1 MRICSASIISG
12 IIRLSIAASC
22 LIGCSSQPESP
33 LITNTTYYFYDVQD
47 DLECDEC
54 DPCWCIRFQDNMT
67 AELWSQPC
75 NGGSNLKSCTSEVRF
90 KFDLQ
95 SGVVNIKSVSNGNVS
110 SECRGRFVGQWVW
123 SEGKFGKRFYSK
135 DIAGCDFHDPTYEE

>member
-1 MRICSASIISG
+1 MRIVSSHINIAIMG
-12 IIRLSIAASC
+12 IALTAAY
-22 LIGCSSQPESP
+22 LIGCSTKPESP

-54 DPCWCIRFQDNMT
+54 DPCWCIRFLDNKT

-75 NGGSNLKSCTSEVRF
+75 SGSSNLKSCTSEVRF

-95 SGVVNIKSVSNGNVS
+95 SGVVNITSVSNGNVS

-135 DIAGCDFHDPTYEE
+135 DIAGCDFHDPTYAE

>member
-1 MRICSASIISG
+1 MRIFTARIISG
-12 IIRLSIAASC
+12 IISLSIAASC
-22 LIGCSSQPESP
+22 LIGCSSQQESP

-47 DLECDEC
+47 DLECYEC
-54 DPCWCIRFQDNMT
+54 DPCWCIRFLDNKT

-75 NGGSNLKSCTSEVRF
+75 SGSSNLKSCTSDVRF
-90 KFDLQ
+90 NFDLQ
-95 SGVVNIKSVSNGNVS
+95 SGVVNITSVSNGNVS

-135 DIAGCDFHDPTYEE
+135 NIAGCDFHDPTYVE